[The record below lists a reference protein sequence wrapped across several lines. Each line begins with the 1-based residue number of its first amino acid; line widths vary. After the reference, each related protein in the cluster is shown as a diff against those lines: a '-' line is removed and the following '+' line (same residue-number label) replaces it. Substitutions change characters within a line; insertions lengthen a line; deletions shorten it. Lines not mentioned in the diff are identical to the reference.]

1 MVGGTVIENI
11 VDKCQETGR
20 VRRRLWCMD
29 RRNSDEC
36 AVFADEEEAADV
48 QPGDRIWWQSGKI
61 YWTRD
66 GAFTEREIRKIG
78 YSFDPRNS
86 N

>member
-1 MVGGTVIENI
+1 MVGGTVIENLLSR
-11 VDKCQETGR
+11 CGATHQE
-20 VRRRLWCMD
+20 RRRLWCVD
-29 RRNSDEC
+29 RRHGDEC
-36 AVFADEEEAADV
+36 AVFADPEEARDV
-48 QPGDRIWWQSGKI
+48 IPGDRIWWQGGRI

-78 YSFDPRNS
+78 FSFDPRNS

>member
-11 VDKCQETGR
+11 LSTCQESGR
-20 VRRRLWCMD
+20 HRRRLLCVD

-36 AVFADEEEAADV
+36 AVFADAEDAADV
-48 QPGDRIWWQSGKI
+48 APGDRIWWQGRSI

-66 GAFTEREIRKIG
+66 GVFTERAIRKVG
-78 YSFDPRNS
+78 FSFDPRNTD
-86 N
+86 

>member
-1 MVGGTVIENI
+1 MIGGTVIENQI
-11 VDKCQETGR
+11 SACAETGKL
-20 VRRRLWCMD
+20 RRRLWCVD
-29 RRNSDEC
+29 RRHADEC
-36 AVFADEEEAADV
+36 AVFADPDEAADV

-66 GAFTEREIRKIG
+66 GAFVEREIRKIG
-78 YSFDPRNS
+78 FSFDPRKS